1 MNNYKYLKEIEIMAQ
16 DAKVLDHRDIQQAI
30 LYWIDNGCKSW
41 DTYASEKVDIKADGQ
56 RVFAV
61 VYK

>member
-1 MNNYKYLKEIEIMAQ
+1 MAQ

>member
-1 MNNYKYLKEIEIMAQ
+1 MAQ
-16 DAKVLDHRDIQQAI
+16 DAKILDHRDIQQAI

-41 DTYASEKVDIKADGQ
+41 DTYASDKVDIEVNGA
-56 RVFAV
+56 RVSAV